1 MAFTYGE
8 YSESGDYT
16 IKEKEVKYVKY
27 LQSDGASYIDT
38 GISYNNQSWGAVYK
52 VQFDSINYWGTSPL
66 SDDINNTCK
75 NSVPA
80 PMSGYSNYEITY
92 NSNSK
97 TRTRV
102 TNESLQPFN
111 TTNVFE
117 FDFNVTTPNVTII
130 NGVECQTPTTN
141 ISSNGNMMLYWSPER
156 QYAKIRIYEL
166 KLYQDGA
173 LVRDFKPCLDTKN
186 IPCMYDLVTEQYFY
200 NQGSGEFVYHNENNL
215 YLFADNQSGT
225 ATNLGN
231 YRLYNMAIE
240 GDSQGIENNRD
251 TVDYVDCLIGDEASY
266 IDTGIAVST
275 GYKIDIT
282 FMSTSNKYEYI
293 NSIQSYNGGIYG
305 ASTRLGYS
313 YDTEPY
319 GISLGLSGINIH
331 QKNGGIVGTYGEV
344 SLCYNKKYTM
354 SSIANNV
361 SNPNS
366 LYLFSINQVN
376 YASSIANSNL
386 RIYDFKIYNAEGTL
400 IQHLRPC
407 LDTSKVPCMYD
418 EVSQQ
423 YFYNQG
429 SGTFGYKKKLRD
441 FQPILDNNE
450 IPCLMDKLN
459 RKYYYN
465 QGTGQ
470 FATQE
475 QNYKRVSYL
484 QGDGASYINTGLKS
498 NTMAVNS
505 YSIEIKRN
513 DPNNSSL
520 ANQGVFGATDKN
532 NPTDSR
538 TFGEYYNYGYFA
550 NGGMSSYEDINN
562 INGII
567 TRKYIANS
575 DTASNVSS
583 QAEANVYLFALNGL
597 QDSIAIKIS
606 DVIKIYYYKVW
617 DGDGNLIQHF
627 IPVLDQDNVPCM
639 YDLVTETFFY
649 NQGTGT
655 FAYGI
660 EELECPPVDYVD
672 YIDNNYGVFKLDIE
686 RKANE
691 LIGVKYKFMFT
702 DNTNSS
708 HNSILSTSTGRDDG
722 TGWIYFIP
730 SLNGT
735 QFITRMG
742 WRASSATYNSSITF
756 ERHKEYEIEF
766 DATSN
771 KFIVNGVEM
780 ADTTTNSNSTQSY
793 SLYLFSNDVSN
804 VISNMR
810 VYYVDIYKDYK
821 LVGSYR
827 PCLDSNGEICFY
839 NSVNGNYIYQYNEDT
854 TPTVGDTEITPIKYI
869 ESDGTQYIDTGVRIT
884 DNTDIDMVCRK
895 SKEYT
900 QVEYLQGDGNSW
912 LNLNIIPDTTTKVV
926 VDFYAELNDCFNGV
940 PLFASRNTFLSY
952 SFQTVAKWL
961 YVGKLGVKHSVG
973 DNSLDTNIFVGRHT
987 VTIDLSDTVNVV
999 NVDGVN
1005 YGTNSGTTTECTNPI
1020 LIFND
1025 YDAWNTTR
1033 SDNLSTAKIY
1043 SFKIYQ
1049 SDELV
1054 FDGIPSLYQDGAPG
1068 MYDLVTETFF
1078 YNQGT
1083 GNFAYGDIITK
1094 NYIMNNLYS
1103 QYTYKYQD
1111 NNTTVQ
1117 SNLMASEGATLTLGE
1132 TNLAYL
1138 SEKEIEDATNDGWN
1152 LL

>member
-16 IKEKEVKYVKY
+16 IEKKVKYVEY
-27 LQSDGASYIDT
+27 IESDGASWIDT
-38 GISYNNQSWGAVYK
+38 GIITNGNTQIEVTAELINFDRYKSWFGSDTVSAGYQ
-52 VQFDSINYWGTSPL
+52 VQAQNL
-66 SDDINNTCK
+66 SFKIQGNGVSRNL
-75 NSVPA
+75 
-80 PMSGYSNYEITY
+80 G
-92 NSNSK
+92 
-97 TRTRV
+97 
-102 TNESLQPFN
+102 N
-111 TTNVFE
+111 TTYALGKHTWKIDTSNIEIGTERYTVNIDGVDLIPFTPSKNENPTRSLKVF
-117 FDFNVTTPNVTII
+117 
-130 NGVECQTPTTN
+130 
-141 ISSNGNMMLYWSPER
+141 SSNTHGDGGVLDTNNCCI
-156 QYAKIRIYEL
+156 QGRIYDFKIYMDNEL
-166 KLYQDGA
+166 IMHL
-173 LVRDFKPCLDTKN
+173 KPCLDASKV
-186 IPCMYDLVTEQYFY
+186 PCMYDEVSKQYFY
-200 NQGSGEFVYHNENNL
+200 NQGTGTFIVGGYNL
-215 YLFADNQSGT
+215 YLFADNQDNV

-231 YRLYNMAIE
+231 YRLYDMKIE
-240 GDSQGIENNRD
+240 GDTEGVESGIN
-251 TVDYVDCLIGDEASY
+251 YVDCLIGDGNSY
-266 IDTGIAVST
+266 IDTGIAPTTDYTIDIEFMIGNQTNKFNTLYGST
-275 GYKIDIT
+275 GNAACGFSYSNGVALLSVYSSYGRYLKWIDEGKGLDIGKILGNVLYDNGAHINKRLNY
-282 FMSTSNKYEYI
+282 SHKVVSATSSLSIYLFGNHWSNGYE
-293 NSIQSYNGGIYG
+293 
-305 ASTRLGYS
+305 
-313 YDTEPY
+313 
-319 GISLGLSGINIH
+319 
-331 QKNGGIVGTYGEV
+331 
-344 SLCYNKKYTM
+344 SLCEDA
-354 SSIANNV
+354 I
-361 SNPNS
+361 
-366 LYLFSINQVN
+366 
-376 YASSIANSNL
+376 

-407 LDTSKVPCMYD
+407 VDTSKVPCMYD

-429 SGTFGYKKKLRD
+429 TGTFGYKKELRD
-441 FQPILDNNE
+441 FQPVLDSNS
-450 IPCLMDKLN
+450 IPCLMDKIN

-869 ESDGTQYIDTGVRIT
+869 ESDGTQYID
-884 DNTDIDMVCRK
+884 K
-895 SKEYT
+895 
-900 QVEYLQGDGNSW
+900 
-912 LNLNIIPDTTTKVV
+912 
-926 VDFYAELNDCFNGV
+926 
-940 PLFASRNTFLSY
+940 
-952 SFQTVAKWL
+952 
-961 YVGKLGVKHSVG
+961 
-973 DNSLDTNIFVGRHT
+973 
-987 VTIDLSDTVNVV
+987 
-999 NVDGVN
+999 
-1005 YGTNSGTTTECTNPI
+1005 
-1020 LIFND
+1020 
-1025 YDAWNTTR
+1025 
-1033 SDNLSTAKIY
+1033 
-1043 SFKIYQ
+1043 
-1049 SDELV
+1049 
-1054 FDGIPSLYQDGAPG
+1054 
-1068 MYDLVTETFF
+1068 
-1078 YNQGT
+1078 YN
-1083 GNFAYGDIITK
+1083 FH
-1094 NYIMNNLYS
+1094 
-1103 QYTYKYQD
+1103 
-1111 NNTTVQ
+1111 
-1117 SNLMASEGATLTLGE
+1117 
-1132 TNLAYL
+1132 
-1138 SEKEIEDATNDGWN
+1138 
-1152 LL
+1152 